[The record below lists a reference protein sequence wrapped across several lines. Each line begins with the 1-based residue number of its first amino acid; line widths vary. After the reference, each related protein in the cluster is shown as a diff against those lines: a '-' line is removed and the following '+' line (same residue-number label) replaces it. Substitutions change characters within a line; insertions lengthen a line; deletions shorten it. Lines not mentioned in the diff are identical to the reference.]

1 MRQKKNSK
9 IIVVIIIILI
19 ILILLTGIAYAYFT
33 TDIFKDSKELFFKYI
48 TQMGDEQGFFETE
61 VKQYFKKQKDT
72 PYLDEGSITISTTA
86 PNNNNMNITFDGQ
99 VDTANSQVIQNISLN
114 YSDSVKFP
122 FSYKQIGNILGI
134 QTNYIGNKY
143 IAMNKEELQN
153 LEGSVSPDDNESTNR
168 SDGIEKIQEFFEISL
183 TKEDLKRI
191 RETYLNVLKQE
202 LQDEDFSKIEE
213 VNSKGYKLALNGE
226 KFKRILVK
234 ILETLK
240 NDQMTLDKMNE
251 YVKVQ
256 RNSLKIT
263 ATSIENMIKEI
274 NSNVELN
281 SENLEI
287 IVYETKG
294 RTVQLSVKINEAEL
308 KLEKTITGND
318 QQYNINLQLN
328 DGNQKAKIELLTKF
342 EGLQSMQNITENY
355 ELNLEIQEAKYQ
367 YSYNNNVEFTDS
379 TNIEAFSN
387 NNSIML
393 SEAEEEQKA
402 VFLNAV
408 IERLQTVNKMQMEEL
423 GLDEN
428 ENPLQYAIP
437 QFATYSSSSIN
448 TTNENTSNMS
458 EMEISTFNSKFENY
472 ESTNLQGVTVK
483 GLLSTIQLNNEAQQD
498 TNRKIKEIHFDGQE
512 YEVTDQNITLLKS
525 SIETE
530 TAYRVEFEK
539 DEETGAIY
547 RAVIN
552 KK

>member
-9 IIVVIIIILI
+9 IIVVIIITLI
-19 ILILLTGIAYAYFT
+19 ILILVTGIVYAYFT

-48 TQMGDEQGFFETE
+48 AQMGDEQGFIETE
-61 VKQYFKKQKDT
+61 VKQYFKKQKNT
-72 PYLDEGSITISTTA
+72 PFLDEGSITINTTA
-86 PNNNNMNITFDGQ
+86 SNNNNMNITFDGQ
-99 VDTANSQVIQNISLN
+99 VDTANSQVIQNISIN

-153 LEGSVSPDDNESTNR
+153 LEGSVSPHDNESTNG
-168 SDGIEKIQEFFEISL
+168 SDGIGKIQEFFEISL

-213 VNSKGYKLALNGE
+213 SNSKGYKLALNGE

-281 SENLEI
+281 NENLEI

-294 RTVQLSVKINEAEL
+294 RTVQLSAKINEAEL

-328 DGNQKAKIELLTKF
+328 DSNQKAKIELLTKF

-355 ELNLEIQEAKYQ
+355 DLNLEIKEAKYQ

-379 TNIEAFSN
+379 TNIETFSN

-393 SEAEEEQKA
+393 NEADEEQKA

-408 IERLQTVNKMQMEEL
+408 VERLQTVNKMQMEEL

-448 TTNENTSNMS
+448 TTNENTSTMS
-458 EMEISTFNSKFENY
+458 EVEISTFNSKFENY